1 MQAFL
6 ARVEIVKKHMPA
18 KNQRIINLNI
28 NTGGYRPPVVH
39 AQRTMM
45 KSMELASTPAVEA
58 GTSKLT
64 VTVSGS
70 VQYY

>member
-1 MQAFL
+1 
-6 ARVEIVKKHMPA
+6 
-18 KNQRIINLNI
+18 
-28 NTGGYRPPVVH
+28 
-39 AQRTMM
+39 M
-45 KSMELASTPAVEA
+45 KSMEMASVPAVEV